1 MNNAAE
7 PDSTMKGKTVVF
19 TGGSRGM
26 GRFAAIE
33 LARRKA
39 TILVVGRNEAR
50 GADVVEAIRGR
61 GGSAEF
67 LRADMGDASEVCALA
82 QALLARCQRID
93 VLIHSAGGLAP
104 AGARTREGVDLGFAQ
119 DFLGA
124 FLLTHLL
131 EEYTGARERP
141 ARAQPMI

>member
-1 MNNAAE
+1 MNNVSE

-39 TILVVGRNEAR
+39 TILVVGRNETG
-50 GADVVEAIRGR
+50 GADVSRGYPR
-61 GGSAEF
+61 HRGSAEF

-82 QALLARCQRID
+82 RALLVRCESID

-104 AGARTREGVDLGFAQ
+104 AGARTREGVDLGCAQ
-119 DFLGA
+119 NFSVGSFLRACSRSGCWR
-124 FLLTHLL
+124 
-131 EEYTGARERP
+131 ARL
-141 ARAQPMI
+141 RAS